1 MAIVA
6 ETCTVYRAT
15 NKGRR
20 YLSAR
25 AAAFGE
31 ARRMMDDKYPPEKA
45 EFENGMLIS
54 PSWHWSEDERLKAVY
69 TRAARRI
76 LSSFRRSTQHAK
88 EQPHER

>member
-6 ETCTVYRAT
+6 ETCMVYRAT
-15 NKGRR
+15 TKRRR

-45 EFENGMLIS
+45 EYENGRLTS
-54 PSWHWSEDERLKAVY
+54 PSWHWSEDERLEAVY
-69 TRAARRI
+69 ARMARRI
-76 LSSFRRSTQHAK
+76 LSSFRRSSQQAKGADHA
-88 EQPHER
+88 